1 MQSNLN
7 TGDVNFELI
16 LDFRPIVNSTQP
28 IPKVSILGGQVQ
40 LPVLMQKSAMQVDL
54 SSSIADVTFSENPVY
69 EQKTVTVT
77 IPAEQVQVHLV
88 TENGNMLATEDRNEL
103 TTEGAVNRVIDVRL
117 VTTYADGTSST
128 EYVYIIQG

>member
-1 MQSNLN
+1 
-7 TGDVNFELI
+7 
-16 LDFRPIVNSTQP
+16 
-28 IPKVSILGGQVQ
+28 
-40 LPVLMQKSAMQVDL
+40 MQVDL
-54 SSSIADVTFSENPVY
+54 YSSIADVTFSENPVY

-77 IPAEQVQVHLV
+77 IPAEQVQVPLA
-88 TENGNMLATEDRNEL
+88 TESGSILATEDRNEL